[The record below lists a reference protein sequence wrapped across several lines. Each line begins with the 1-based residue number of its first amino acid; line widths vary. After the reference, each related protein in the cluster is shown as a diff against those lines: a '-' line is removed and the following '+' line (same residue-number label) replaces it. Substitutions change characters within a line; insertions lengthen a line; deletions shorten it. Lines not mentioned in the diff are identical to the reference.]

1 LGVKGTIE
9 LNKLAISINY
19 DAHSGSVF
27 RGRSKGREHRGLLW
41 SPKFFLGMLEGLDT
55 FNIGKYYRRKKTN
68 LSNIKQ
74 CPSMAWYKLNTSG
87 KSRTNLLL
95 RFHVGK
101 MGI

>member
-1 LGVKGTIE
+1 
-9 LNKLAISINY
+9 
-19 DAHSGSVF
+19 
-27 RGRSKGREHRGLLW
+27 
-41 SPKFFLGMLEGLDT
+41 MLEGLDT